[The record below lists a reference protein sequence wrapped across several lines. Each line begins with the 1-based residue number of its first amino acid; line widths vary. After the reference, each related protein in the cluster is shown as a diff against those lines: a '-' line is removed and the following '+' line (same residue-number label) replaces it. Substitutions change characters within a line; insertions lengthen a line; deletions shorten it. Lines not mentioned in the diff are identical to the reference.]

1 MGRGDLA
8 RQQFEFT
15 IMKMPRTSNLG
26 PLVESSLMDR
36 RGFMYQ
42 LGSGVGS
49 VALSWLLNQDRATA
63 AEVLGTKLTL
73 NPMLAKQPHFPARA
87 KACIFLMM
95 EGGASHMD
103 TFDPKPKL
111 QEVSG
116 KLFKRDDPLKSN
128 QNSGDRFFT
137 PSPFEFQRYG
147 QCGREV
153 SDLFRNVA
161 TCVDDLA
168 FVRSVYAESDNH
180 PAALFQFLTGNA
192 FQGSPSIG
200 SWVTYGLGTVNQNLP
215 AFVVLRDGQPFGGT
229 ATWGNAYLP
238 TYYQGTQLRSGAIP
252 ILDLQ
257 PPPEVGRQ
265 RQRDSLDLLQMFNR
279 EHSQRTPTHPDL
291 EARMASYELAFRMQT
306 EVPGTLSIEGEPESI
321 RKLYGVDQ
329 EKTKAFGT
337 RCLLARRLVER
348 GVRFVQLWSGGW
360 DSHDD
365 ILKGHRNA
373 AEKVDVPIAGLIQDL
388 KQRGLLDETLVV
400 WGGEFGRTPDT
411 NEGNHKKKKPGRD
424 HNPGAMTMWFAG
436 GGTTGGTLIGATDEI
451 GNKAVEQRQSL
462 KDVHATLLHVL
473 GLDQS
478 KLTFYHAGRFKQL
491 TDTGGTVIRDFLA

>member
-1 MGRGDLA
+1 
-8 RQQFEFT
+8 
-15 IMKMPRTSNLG
+15 MKTKRPSNTG
-26 PLVESSLMDR
+26 PLLESSLLDR
-36 RGFMYQ
+36 RGFIYQ

-49 VALSWLLNQDRATA
+49 VALSWLLNQERSAA
-63 AEVLGTKLTL
+63 AEALGSNPAL
-73 NPMLAKQPHFPARA
+73 NPLLAKEPHFPARA
-87 KACIFLMM
+87 KSCIFLMM

-111 QEVSG
+111 KELVG
-116 KLFKRDDPLKSN
+116 KTFKRDEQFKSN
-128 QNSGDRFFT
+128 QNNGDRFFT
-137 PSPFEFQRYG
+137 ASPFEFQRYG

-153 SDLFRNVA
+153 SELFKNMA
-161 TCVDDLA
+161 SCVDDLA
-168 FVRSVYAESDNH
+168 FVRSVYASSDNH
-180 PAALFQFLTGNA
+180 PAALFEFLTGNA

-200 SWVTYGLGTVNQNLP
+200 SWVTYGLGTMNQNLP

-229 ATWGNAYLP
+229 ASWGNAFLP
-238 TYYQGTQLRSGAIP
+238 TVYQGTQLRSGAVP

-257 PPPEVGRQ
+257 PPEEVFRE
-265 RQRDSLDLLQMFNR
+265 RQRDTLDLLQRLNR
-279 EHSQRTPTHPDL
+279 EHSQRNPTHPDL
-291 EARMASYELAFRMQT
+291 EARMASYELAFRMQS

-321 RKLYGVDQ
+321 RKLYGLDQ

-337 RCLLARRLVER
+337 RALLARRLVER

-365 ILKGHRNA
+365 ILKGHRTA

-411 NEGNHKKKKPGRD
+411 NEGNHKKKTPGRD

-436 GGTTGGTLIGATDEI
+436 GGTAGGRLIGATDEI
-451 GNKAVEQRQSL
+451 GNKAAEQRQSL
-462 KDVHATLLHVL
+462 KDVHATLLHSL

-478 KLTFYHAGRFKQL
+478 KLTYYHAGRFKQL
-491 TDTGGTVIRDFLA
+491 TDTGGTVIREILA

>member
-1 MGRGDLA
+1 
-8 RQQFEFT
+8 
-15 IMKMPRTSNLG
+15 MKTDRHSSAGNL
-26 PLVESSLMDR
+26 LDSSLLDR
-36 RGFMYQ
+36 RGFIYQ
-42 LGSGVGS
+42 LGSGVGT
-49 VALSWLLNQDRATA
+49 VALSWLLNQDRAA
-63 AEVLGTKLTL
+63 AEGLGANRTL
-73 NPMLAKQPHFPARA
+73 NPLLTKPPHFLPRA
-87 KACIFLMM
+87 KSCIFLMM

-111 QEVSG
+111 KEVSG
-116 KLFKRDDPLKSN
+116 KIFTRDDKLKSN
-128 QNSGDRFFT
+128 QNNGDRFFT
-137 PSPFEFQRYG
+137 SSPFEFQRYG

-153 SDLFRNVA
+153 SELFRNVA

-200 SWVTYGLGTVNQNLP
+200 SWVAYGLGTVNQNLP

-238 TYYQGTQLRSGAIP
+238 TCYQGTQLRSGAIP

-257 PPPEVGRQ
+257 PPEEIGRQ
-265 RQRDSLDLLQMFNR
+265 RQRDSLDLLQRINR
-279 EHSQRTPTHPDL
+279 EHSQGNPTHPDL

-365 ILKGHRNA
+365 ILNGHRKA
-373 AEKVDVPIAGLIQDL
+373 ADRVDVPIAGLIKDL

-411 NEGNHKKKKPGRD
+411 NEGNHKKKTPGRD

-436 GGTTGGTLIGATDEI
+436 GGTAGGTLIGSTDEI

-478 KLTFYHAGRFKQL
+478 KLTYYHAGRFKQL
-491 TDTGGTVIRDFLA
+491 TDTGGTVIRDILA